1 MPPTQNKEKYK
12 KYYTLDQYQEKLH
25 CVQPFHRI
33 VFRNEYIYPCYV
45 GFNKDL
51 KLGSIRDTKIYDAWH
66 SPKMNE
72 IREIHKKGEY
82 YKNKTCKDCV
92 DLIYP
97 VNY

>member
-1 MPPTQNKEKYK
+1 M
-12 KYYTLDQYQEKLH
+12 
-25 CVQPFHRI
+25 
-33 VFRNEYIYPCYV
+33 
-45 GFNKDL
+45 

-72 IREIHKKGEY
+72 IREIHKKGEH

-97 VNY
+97 VND